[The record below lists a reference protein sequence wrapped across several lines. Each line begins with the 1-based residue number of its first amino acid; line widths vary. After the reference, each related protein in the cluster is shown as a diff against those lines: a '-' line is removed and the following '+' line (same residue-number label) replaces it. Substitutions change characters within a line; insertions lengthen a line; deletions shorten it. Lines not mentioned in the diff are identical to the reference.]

1 MTQLT
6 EHFSLA
12 ELTASDTAAQ
22 EGIDNTPS
30 DEITSNLQGVA
41 EGLEKVRA
49 ILGTPMHINSGYRC
63 AALNAAV
70 HGVAHSAHEE
80 GFAADFTSPDFG
92 EPLAIVQHLQQTDL
106 AFDQIIQE
114 GTWVHISFDPQMRH
128 QVLTAHFNNGV
139 ATYTKGVPATIDEDS
154 HGL

>member
-6 EHFSLA
+6 EHFSLT
-12 ELTASDTAAQ
+12 ELTASATATQ
-22 EGIDNTPS
+22 DGIDNSAP
-30 DEITSNLQGVA
+30 DAIVANLQTVANGLENVRSILGVA
-41 EGLEKVRA
+41 
-49 ILGTPMHINSGYRC
+49 MHINSGYRC
-63 AALNAAV
+63 PALNSAV

-80 GFAADFTSPDFG
+80 GFAADFVAPDFG
-92 EPLAIVQHLQQTDL
+92 VPLAIVQTLQQSNL

-128 QVLTAHFNNGV
+128 QVLTAHFDGGV
-139 ATYTKGVPATIDEDS
+139 ATYTVGVPGTVSEDS